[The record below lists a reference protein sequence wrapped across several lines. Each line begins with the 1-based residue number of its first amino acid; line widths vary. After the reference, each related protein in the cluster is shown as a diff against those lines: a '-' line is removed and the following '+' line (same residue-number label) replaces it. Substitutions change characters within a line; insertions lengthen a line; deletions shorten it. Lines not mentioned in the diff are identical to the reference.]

1 MNLKHY
7 GLDRVVSFGRFANRT
22 LQEIIDID
30 FTYIIW
36 CINHLEHFYI
46 TDEALEAISIKNPTF
61 EISELTKKSLETKE
75 AKWENQS
82 SHYEDY
88 DKPSYGKYAGS
99 YAQTYEGLS
108 DDFIDSALDGC
119 PDAYWNID

>member
-1 MNLKHY
+1 MKLKLY
-7 GLDRVVSFGRFANRT
+7 SLGSTLAFGKFANHT
-22 LQEIIDID
+22 IQEIIDID

-46 TDEALEAISIKNPTF
+46 TDEVIEAISNKYPTF
-61 EISELTKKSLETKE
+61 EISELTKKSLETKSDEWE
-75 AKWENQS
+75 AQTS
-82 SHYEDY
+82 YYEEHDE
-88 DKPSYGKYAGS
+88 PSYGKYAGS
-99 YAQTYEGLS
+99 FAQEYEGLS